1 MFEQVAAAG
10 PCRLAV
16 VGLEAGGMEEVGRLE
31 EGVGAEEV
39 LVESAEAEHMAAIQA
54 VEAAGMVAV
63 AGNPI
68 DPLQPSLGNQGLVA
82 AAVVVAAKVVA
93 ESAGDKL
100 VAVVHY

>member
-1 MFEQVAAAG
+1 
-10 PCRLAV
+10 
-16 VGLEAGGMEEVGRLE
+16 MEEVGRLE
-31 EGVGAEEV
+31 EGVGEEEG
-39 LVESAEAEHMAAIQA
+39 LVESAEAEHRAAIQA

-68 DPLQPSLGNQGLVA
+68 DPLQPSLENQGLVA
-82 AAVVVAAKVVA
+82 AAVAAKVVA

>member
-10 PCRLAV
+10 PCRLAA

-31 EGVGAEEV
+31 EGVGEEEG
-39 LVESAEAEHMAAIQA
+39 LVESAEAEHRAAVQA

-63 AGNPI
+63 AGNPM
-68 DPLQPSLGNQGLVA
+68 DPLQPSLENQGLVE
-82 AAVVVAAKVVA
+82 AAVVVAKVAA
-93 ESAGDKL
+93 ETAGDKL

>member
-1 MFEQVAAAG
+1 MFEQAAAAG
-10 PCRLAV
+10 PCRLAA

-31 EGVGAEEV
+31 EGGGEEEG
-39 LVESAEAEHMAAIQA
+39 LVESAEAEHMAAAQA

-68 DPLQPSLGNQGLVA
+68 DPLQTSLENQGLVA
-82 AAVVVAAKVVA
+82 AAVVVAKVVA
-93 ESAGDKL
+93 ESVGDRL